1 MKKYL
6 LDTHVLLWMQDD
18 NIALSNRARNIF
30 EDPTLNLYLSIA
42 SLWEITIKQ
51 SIGKLQLEY
60 SFDELIESCNETNIT
75 VLPIDIEIL
84 KTLKDLPFLHR
95 DPFDRIIIATS
106 IKLGLDFISSDEI
119 AKKYMPEVIW

>member
-18 NIALSNRARNIF
+18 NLALSNRARKIL
-30 EDPTLNLYLSIA
+30 EDPTVNLYLSIA

-51 SIGKLQLEY
+51 SLGKLQLEY
-60 SFDELIESCNETNIT
+60 SLDELIESCNETNIT
-75 VLPIDIEIL
+75 ILPIDIGTLKIL
-84 KTLKDLPFLHR
+84 KSLPFLHR

-106 IKLGLDFISSDEI
+106 VGLDLNFISSDEI
-119 AKKYMPEVIW
+119 AKKYIKGVIW